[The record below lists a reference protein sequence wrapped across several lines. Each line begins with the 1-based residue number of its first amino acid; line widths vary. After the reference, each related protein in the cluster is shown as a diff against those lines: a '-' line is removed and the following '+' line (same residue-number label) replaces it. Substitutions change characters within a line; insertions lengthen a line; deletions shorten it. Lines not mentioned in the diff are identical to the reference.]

1 MGNWGIVVF
10 EAGYGFLLGYVTF
23 DMLTKSGYDSSAFSL
38 ALLVFLVTHEC
49 KTHLPN
55 VVFETKLFPLT

>member
-23 DMLTKSGYDSSAFSL
+23 DVLTEGSYDFGTFSL
-38 ALLVFLVTHEC
+38 ALLVFLIAHER
-49 KTHLPN
+49 KTHLPY

>member
-23 DMLTKSGYDSSAFSL
+23 DVLTEGPYNFGTFSL
-38 ALLVFLVTHEC
+38 ALLVFLVAHEC
-49 KTHLPN
+49 KAHLPY

>member
-10 EAGYGFLLGYVTF
+10 EARYGFLLGYVTF
-23 DMLTKSGYDSSAFSL
+23 DVLTEGSYDFDTFSL
-38 ALLVFLVTHEC
+38 ALLVLLVAHEC
-49 KTHLPN
+49 KAHLPY